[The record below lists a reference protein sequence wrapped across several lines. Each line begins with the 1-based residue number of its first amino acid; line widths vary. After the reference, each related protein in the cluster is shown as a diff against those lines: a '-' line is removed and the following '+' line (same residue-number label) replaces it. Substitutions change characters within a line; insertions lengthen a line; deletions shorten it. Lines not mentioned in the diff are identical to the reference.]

1 MSEQS
6 LIGERLARPKS
17 DMKRKAILDAAV
29 ELFADRGI
37 AHAPT
42 SAISSRAGVAEGT
55 LFTYFKTKDE
65 LLNELYREMRKEI
78 DLEMADFPFS
88 ADVRARL
95 RFVWDRFLDIAA
107 KYPKRLKVQQQLR
120 ASGRLLKDSEAPN
133 MVIVELLHVS
143 KEGAEIGRLNGASP
157 EYLVLMFRAQA
168 EATAEF
174 IAAHREMEAESREL
188 GFRLVWRA
196 LTGQDVGA

>member
-6 LIGERLARPKS
+6 LIGESLARPRS
-17 DMKRKAILDAAV
+17 DKKRQAILDAAV

-37 AHAPT
+37 GHAPT
-42 SAISSRAGVAEGT
+42 SAISASAGVAEGT

-78 DLEMADFPFS
+78 DREMADYPVS
-88 ADVRARL
+88 ADVRTRL
-95 RFVWDRFLDIAA
+95 RFVWDRFLDMAE

-120 ASGRLLKDSEAPN
+120 SSGRLLKDAEAPN
-133 MVIVELLHVS
+133 MVIKELLQTS
-143 KEGAEIGRLNGASP
+143 KEGAQLGGLDGASP

-168 EATAEF
+168 EATPEY
-174 IAAHREMEAESREL
+174 IPEHPEMERERREL
-188 GFRLVWRA
+188 GFKHLRRA
-196 LTGQDVGA
+196 LGRQ

>member
-1 MSEQS
+1 M
-6 LIGERLARPKS
+6 ARPKS
-17 DMKRKAILDAAV
+17 DTKRKAILDAAV

-42 SAISSRAGVAEGT
+42 SAISSKAGVAEGT

-78 DLEMADFPFS
+78 DLEMGDFPFT

-95 RFVWDRFLDIAA
+95 RFVWDRFLDMAERH
-107 KYPKRLKVQQQLR
+107 PKRLKVQQQLR
-120 ASGRLLKDSEAPN
+120 SSGRLLKDAEAPN
-133 MVIVELLHVS
+133 MVIVELLHIS
-143 KEGAEIGRLNGASP
+143 KEGAEVGRLYGASP

-174 IAAHREMEAESREL
+174 IAAHREIEAESREL

-196 LTGQDVGA
+196 LTGQDIGAVRE

>member
-6 LIGERLARPKS
+6 LIGERLARPRS
-17 DMKRKAILDAAV
+17 DQKRQAILDAAV

-37 AHAPT
+37 GHAPT
-42 SAISSRAGVAEGT
+42 SAISSAAGVAEGT

-78 DLEMADFPFS
+78 DREMADFPFS
-88 ADVRARL
+88 ADARTRL
-95 RFVWDRFLDIAA
+95 RFVWDRFLDLAE

-120 ASGRLLKDSEAPN
+120 SSGRLLKGAEEPN
-133 MVIVELLHVS
+133 MVIKELLQVS
-143 KEGAEIGRLNGASP
+143 KEGAELGGLNGASP

-174 IAAHREMEAESREL
+174 IAAHQEMEAESREL

-196 LTGQDVGA
+196 LVGQ

>member
-1 MSEQS
+1 M
-6 LIGERLARPKS
+6 ARPRS
-17 DMKRKAILDAAV
+17 DAKRQAILDASV

-42 SAISSRAGVAEGT
+42 SAISSAARVAEGT

-78 DLEMADFPFS
+78 DQEMADFPFTG
-88 ADVRARL
+88 DVHARL
-95 RFVWDRFLDIAA
+95 RFVWDRFLDMAE
-107 KYPKRLKVQQQLR
+107 KHPKRLKVQQHLR
-120 ASGRLLKDSEAPN
+120 SSGRLLKDAEAPN
-133 MVIVELLHVS
+133 MVIKELLRAS
-143 KEGAEIGRLNGASP
+143 KEGAELGGLGGVSP

-174 IAAHREMEAESREL
+174 IAAHREMKAKSREI
-188 GFRLVWRA
+188 GFKLVWRA
-196 LTGQDVGA
+196 LVGQ

>member
-1 MSEQS
+1 M
-6 LIGERLARPKS
+6 ARPKS
-17 DMKRKAILDAAV
+17 DTKRKAILDAAV

-42 SAISSRAGVAEGT
+42 SAISSKAGVAEGT

-78 DLEMADFPFS
+78 DREMADFPFS
-88 ADVRARL
+88 ADARVRL
-95 RFVWDRFLDIAA
+95 RFVWERFLDIAA

-133 MVIVELLHVS
+133 MVIVELLHIS

-157 EYLVLMFRAQA
+157 EGAARAGHALAGAKIQHRGA
-168 EATAEF
+168 IMPREAMPTLEF
-174 IAAHREMEAESREL
+174 T
-188 GFRLVWRA
+188 V
-196 LTGQDVGA
+196 

>member
-6 LIGERLARPKS
+6 LIGESLARPKS
-17 DMKRKAILDAAV
+17 DKKRKAILDAAV

-37 AHAPT
+37 GHAPT
-42 SAISSRAGVAEGT
+42 SAISSSAGVAEGT

-65 LLNELYREMRKEI
+65 LLNELYREMRREI
-78 DLEMADFPFS
+78 DREMADYPFT
-88 ADVRARL
+88 ADPRTRL
-95 RFVWDRFLDIAA
+95 RFVWDRFLDLVK

-120 ASGRLLKDSEAPN
+120 ASGRLLKDAEAPN
-133 MVIVELLHVS
+133 MIIMELLHTS
-143 KEGAEIGRLNGASP
+143 REGAAMGGLNGASP

-174 IAAHREMEAESREL
+174 IAAHPELESESREL

-196 LTGQDVGA
+196 LVGQ

>member
-6 LIGERLARPKS
+6 LIGVSLARPRS
-17 DMKRKAILDAAV
+17 DQKRQAILDAAV
-29 ELFADRGI
+29 DLFATRGI

-42 SAISSRAGVAEGT
+42 SAISSAAGVAEGT

-78 DLEMADFPFS
+78 DREMADYPVA
-88 ADVRARL
+88 ADVRTRL
-95 RFVWDRFLDIAA
+95 RFVWDRFLDMAK

-120 ASGRLLKDSEAPN
+120 SSGRLLKDAEAPN
-133 MVIVELLHVS
+133 MVIAELLRTS
-143 KEGAEIGRLNGASP
+143 REGAELGGLKVKSP

-174 IAAHREMEAESREL
+174 IAAHQEMEAESREL
-188 GFRLVWRA
+188 GFTLVWRA
-196 LTGQDVGA
+196 LRGQ

>member
-6 LIGERLARPKS
+6 LIGVRLARPRS
-17 DMKRKAILDAAV
+17 DKKRQAILDAAV
-29 ELFADRGI
+29 ELLADRGI
-37 AHAPT
+37 GYAPT
-42 SAISSRAGVAEGT
+42 SAISSAAGVAEGT

-78 DLEMADFPFS
+78 DREMADYPFS
-88 ADVRARL
+88 ADVHTRL
-95 RFVWDRFLDIAA
+95 RFVWDRFLDMAE

-120 ASGRLLKDSEAPN
+120 SSGRLLKDAEAPN
-133 MVIVELLHVS
+133 MVIKELLQTS
-143 KEGAEIGRLNGASP
+143 REGAEVGGLDGASP

-174 IAAHREMEAESREL
+174 IAAHREMELESREL
-188 GFRLVWRA
+188 GFKLVWRA
-196 LTGQDVGA
+196 LAGQ

>member
-6 LIGERLARPKS
+6 LIGGILARPRS
-17 DMKRKAILDAAV
+17 DKKRKAILDSAV

-37 AHAPT
+37 GHAPT
-42 SAISSRAGVAEGT
+42 SAISSAAGVAEGT

-78 DLEMADFPFS
+78 DREMADFPHS
-88 ADVRARL
+88 ADVCTRL
-95 RFVWDRFLDIAA
+95 RFVWDRFLDLAM

-120 ASGRLLKDSEAPN
+120 GSGRLLKDAEAPN
-133 MVIVELLHVS
+133 MVVTELLRAS
-143 KEGAEIGRLNGASP
+143 KEGAELGGLNGASP

-174 IAAHREMEAESREL
+174 IAAHRELERESREL

-196 LTGQDVGA
+196 LTGH

>member
-1 MSEQS
+1 M
-6 LIGERLARPKS
+6 ARPRS
-17 DMKRKAILDAAV
+17 DQKRQAILDAAV

-37 AHAPT
+37 GHAPT
-42 SAISSRAGVAEGT
+42 SAISSAAGVAEGT

-78 DLEMADFPFS
+78 DREMADFPFS
-88 ADVRARL
+88 ADARTRL
-95 RFVWDRFLDIAA
+95 RFVWDRFLDLAE

-120 ASGRLLKDSEAPN
+120 SSGRLLKGAEEPN
-133 MVIVELLHVS
+133 MVIKELLQVS
-143 KEGAEIGRLNGASP
+143 KEGAELGGLNGASP

-174 IAAHREMEAESREL
+174 IAAHQEMEAESREL
-188 GFRLVWRA
+188 GFKLVWRA
-196 LTGQDVGA
+196 LVGQ

>member
-6 LIGERLARPKS
+6 LIGERLARPRS
-17 DMKRKAILDAAV
+17 DQKRQAILDAAV

-37 AHAPT
+37 GHAPT
-42 SAISSRAGVAEGT
+42 SAISSAAGVAEGT

-78 DLEMADFPFS
+78 DREMADFPFS
-88 ADVRARL
+88 ADARTRL
-95 RFVWDRFLDIAA
+95 RFVWDRFLDLAE

-120 ASGRLLKDSEAPN
+120 SSGRLLKGAEEPN
-133 MVIVELLHVS
+133 MVIKELLQVS
-143 KEGAEIGRLNGASP
+143 KEGAELGGLNGASP

-174 IAAHREMEAESREL
+174 IAAHQEMEAESREL
-188 GFRLVWRA
+188 GFKLVWRA
-196 LTGQDVGA
+196 LVGQ